1 MNELTSL
8 PVIVGETRF
17 PIFLLY
23 SAKDP
28 NTIFVSNLL
37 FSINEERLKETFSP
51 VRKNIS
57 STLHHT
63 LSLKKTRFKMH
74 MPSVSYTMLSF
85 DARGNLNSWWK
96 KLNPRNFDQKWLV
109 VVETEWLCPCC
120 TNVWYFAIGLYLHRN
135 VSIVLKD
142 SKIVKR

>member
-8 PVIVGETRF
+8 PVNVGETRF

-23 SAKDP
+23 SEKDP

-57 STLHHT
+57 STLHHA
-63 LSLKKTRFKMH
+63 LSLKKIRFKMH

-85 DARGNLNSWWK
+85 DARGNLNSW
-96 KLNPRNFDQKWLV
+96 
-109 VVETEWLCPCC
+109 
-120 TNVWYFAIGLYLHRN
+120 
-135 VSIVLKD
+135 
-142 SKIVKR
+142 